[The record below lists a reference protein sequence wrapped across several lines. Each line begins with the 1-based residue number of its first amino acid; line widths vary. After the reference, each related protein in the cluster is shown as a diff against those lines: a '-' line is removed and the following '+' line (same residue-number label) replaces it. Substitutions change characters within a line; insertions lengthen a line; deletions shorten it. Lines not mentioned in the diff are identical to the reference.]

1 MEPNPKVKIIS
12 DSTCDLSQELTAKY
26 DIDILPLH
34 ILLGEN
40 EFRDGKDITPERI
53 FAWADANK
61 ATPKTSAPSL
71 EDAKA
76 LLQPYVEAGREVIC
90 FSISGSMSTSGNV
103 MRLAAE
109 ELDAAAQVTIID
121 SENLST
127 GIGLLVVEA
136 AIMAEQ
142 GHSAAEITAAVRELI
157 PKVRA
162 SFVVDTLVYLW
173 RGGRCNAVAAL
184 AGSALRLHPK
194 IVVGN
199 GAMHA
204 TKKYRGKI
212 DNAIMSYVKDMEAD
226 LKAARPERVFI
237 THSGCSREVVE
248 DFFAGDGLNETQ
260 LQKVYDYLTIQGI
273 HTDEEK
279 KKAEKVS
286 EPEMPKKSSMFSYE
300 AEEAEEEKK
309 PAELTQEEKE
319 YLEDYLETLNV
330 ILPEE
335 EGERERLFE
344 LAKAGEAQA
353 KSRLTEL
360 YMKEVLKIAKELHD
374 GEVFLGDMVSEG
386 NIGLIG
392 ALESLEE
399 AEDIS
404 SFLSGEI
411 RNAILLL
418 LEEQTD
424 QKQSD
429 DILVEKVRNLEH
441 KIKEI
446 MDDDD
451 DKYSAEE
458 LSAFLDMDLEE
469 IQGILRLTGEDS

>member
-1 MEPNPKVKIIS
+1 MEIKEFQQK
-12 DSTCDLSQELTAKY
+12 LQ
-26 DIDILPLH
+26 DI
-34 ILLGEN
+34 
-40 EFRDGKDITPERI
+40 
-53 FAWADANK
+53 
-61 ATPKTSAPSL
+61 
-71 EDAKA
+71 
-76 LLQPYVEAGREVIC
+76 Q
-90 FSISGSMSTSGNV
+90 
-103 MRLAAE
+103 RLA
-109 ELDAAAQVTIID
+109 V
-121 SENLST
+121 NN
-127 GIGLLVVEA
+127 
-136 AIMAEQ
+136 
-142 GHSAAEITAAVRELI
+142 
-157 PKVRA
+157 
-162 SFVVDTLVYLW
+162 
-173 RGGRCNAVAAL
+173 GR
-184 AGSALRLHPK
+184 K
-194 IVVGN
+194 I
-199 GAMHA
+199 
-204 TKKYRGKI
+204 
-212 DNAIMSYVKDMEAD
+212 
-226 LKAARPERVFI
+226 
-237 THSGCSREVVE
+237 SREVVE

-286 EPEMPKKSSMFSYE
+286 QPEMPKKSSMFSYE
-300 AEEAEEEKK
+300 TEEAEEEKK
-309 PAELTQEEKE
+309 SAELTQEEKE

-344 LAKAGEAQA
+344 SAKAGEAQA

-360 YMKEVLKIAKELHD
+360 YMKEVLEIAKELHD
-374 GEVFLGDMVSEG
+374 GEVF
-386 NIGLIG
+386 
-392 ALESLEE
+392 EE

-404 SFLSGEI
+404 AFLSGEI

-469 IQGILRLTGEDS
+469 IQGILRLTGEDN

>member
-1 MEPNPKVKIIS
+1 MEIKEFQQK
-12 DSTCDLSQELTAKY
+12 LQ
-26 DIDILPLH
+26 DI
-34 ILLGEN
+34 
-40 EFRDGKDITPERI
+40 
-53 FAWADANK
+53 
-61 ATPKTSAPSL
+61 
-71 EDAKA
+71 
-76 LLQPYVEAGREVIC
+76 Q
-90 FSISGSMSTSGNV
+90 
-103 MRLAAE
+103 RLA
-109 ELDAAAQVTIID
+109 V
-121 SENLST
+121 NN
-127 GIGLLVVEA
+127 
-136 AIMAEQ
+136 
-142 GHSAAEITAAVRELI
+142 
-157 PKVRA
+157 
-162 SFVVDTLVYLW
+162 
-173 RGGRCNAVAAL
+173 GR
-184 AGSALRLHPK
+184 K
-194 IVVGN
+194 I
-199 GAMHA
+199 
-204 TKKYRGKI
+204 
-212 DNAIMSYVKDMEAD
+212 
-226 LKAARPERVFI
+226 
-237 THSGCSREVVE
+237 SREVVE

-279 KKAEKVS
+279 KKAEKVQS
-286 EPEMPKKSSMFSYE
+286 RMPKKSSMFSYE

-309 PAELTQEEKE
+309 SVELTQEEKE

-344 LAKAGEAQA
+344 SAKAGETQA

-360 YMKEVLKIAKELHD
+360 YMKEVLKIAKELYD

-404 SFLSGEI
+404 AFLSGEI

-469 IQGILRLTGEDS
+469 IQGILRLTGEDN

>member
-1 MEPNPKVKIIS
+1 MEIKEFQQK
-12 DSTCDLSQELTAKY
+12 LQ
-26 DIDILPLH
+26 DI
-34 ILLGEN
+34 
-40 EFRDGKDITPERI
+40 
-53 FAWADANK
+53 
-61 ATPKTSAPSL
+61 
-71 EDAKA
+71 
-76 LLQPYVEAGREVIC
+76 Q
-90 FSISGSMSTSGNV
+90 
-103 MRLAAE
+103 RLA
-109 ELDAAAQVTIID
+109 V
-121 SENLST
+121 NN
-127 GIGLLVVEA
+127 
-136 AIMAEQ
+136 
-142 GHSAAEITAAVRELI
+142 
-157 PKVRA
+157 
-162 SFVVDTLVYLW
+162 
-173 RGGRCNAVAAL
+173 GR
-184 AGSALRLHPK
+184 K
-194 IVVGN
+194 I
-199 GAMHA
+199 
-204 TKKYRGKI
+204 
-212 DNAIMSYVKDMEAD
+212 
-226 LKAARPERVFI
+226 
-237 THSGCSREVVE
+237 SREVVE
-248 DFFAGDGLNETQ
+248 DFFAGDGLNEIQ

-309 PAELTQEEKE
+309 STELTQEEKE
-319 YLEDYLETLNV
+319 YLEDYLETLNM

-353 KSRLTEL
+353 KSRLIEL
-360 YMKEVLKIAKELHD
+360 YMKEVLEIAKELHN

-386 NIGLIG
+386 NIGLIS

-399 AEDIS
+399 AEDMS
-404 SFLSGEI
+404 VFLSGEI

-418 LEEQTD
+418 LEKQTD

-469 IQGILRLTGEDS
+469 IQGILRLTGEDN

>member
-1 MEPNPKVKIIS
+1 MEIK
-12 DSTCDLSQELTAKY
+12 
-26 DIDILPLH
+26 
-34 ILLGEN
+34 
-40 EFRDGKDITPERI
+40 EFQQKLKDI
-53 FAWADANK
+53 
-61 ATPKTSAPSL
+61 
-71 EDAKA
+71 
-76 LLQPYVEAGREVIC
+76 Q
-90 FSISGSMSTSGNV
+90 
-103 MRLAAE
+103 RLA
-109 ELDAAAQVTIID
+109 V
-121 SENLST
+121 NN
-127 GIGLLVVEA
+127 
-136 AIMAEQ
+136 
-142 GHSAAEITAAVRELI
+142 
-157 PKVRA
+157 
-162 SFVVDTLVYLW
+162 
-173 RGGRCNAVAAL
+173 GR
-184 AGSALRLHPK
+184 K
-194 IVVGN
+194 I
-199 GAMHA
+199 
-204 TKKYRGKI
+204 
-212 DNAIMSYVKDMEAD
+212 
-226 LKAARPERVFI
+226 
-237 THSGCSREVVE
+237 SREVVE

-360 YMKEVLKIAKELHD
+360 YMKEVLEIAKELHD

-404 SFLSGEI
+404 TFLSGEI

-469 IQGILRLTGEDS
+469 IQGILRLTGEDN

>member
-1 MEPNPKVKIIS
+1 M
-12 DSTCDLSQELTAKY
+12 
-26 DIDILPLH
+26 
-34 ILLGEN
+34 
-40 EFRDGKDITPERI
+40 
-53 FAWADANK
+53 
-61 ATPKTSAPSL
+61 
-71 EDAKA
+71 
-76 LLQPYVEAGREVIC
+76 
-90 FSISGSMSTSGNV
+90 
-103 MRLAAE
+103 
-109 ELDAAAQVTIID
+109 
-121 SENLST
+121 
-127 GIGLLVVEA
+127 
-136 AIMAEQ
+136 
-142 GHSAAEITAAVRELI
+142 
-157 PKVRA
+157 
-162 SFVVDTLVYLW
+162 
-173 RGGRCNAVAAL
+173 
-184 AGSALRLHPK
+184 
-194 IVVGN
+194 
-199 GAMHA
+199 
-204 TKKYRGKI
+204 
-212 DNAIMSYVKDMEAD
+212 
-226 LKAARPERVFI
+226 
-237 THSGCSREVVE
+237 
-248 DFFAGDGLNETQ
+248 
-260 LQKVYDYLTIQGI
+260 
-273 HTDEEK
+273 
-279 KKAEKVS
+279 
-286 EPEMPKKSSMFSYE
+286 
-300 AEEAEEEKK
+300 
-309 PAELTQEEKE
+309 
-319 YLEDYLETLNV
+319 

-404 SFLSGEI
+404 AFLSGEI

-469 IQGILRLTGEDS
+469 IQGILRLTGEDK

>member
-1 MEPNPKVKIIS
+1 MEIKEFQQK
-12 DSTCDLSQELTAKY
+12 LQ
-26 DIDILPLH
+26 DI
-34 ILLGEN
+34 
-40 EFRDGKDITPERI
+40 
-53 FAWADANK
+53 
-61 ATPKTSAPSL
+61 
-71 EDAKA
+71 
-76 LLQPYVEAGREVIC
+76 Q
-90 FSISGSMSTSGNV
+90 
-103 MRLAAE
+103 RLA
-109 ELDAAAQVTIID
+109 V
-121 SENLST
+121 NN
-127 GIGLLVVEA
+127 
-136 AIMAEQ
+136 
-142 GHSAAEITAAVRELI
+142 
-157 PKVRA
+157 
-162 SFVVDTLVYLW
+162 
-173 RGGRCNAVAAL
+173 GR
-184 AGSALRLHPK
+184 K
-194 IVVGN
+194 I
-199 GAMHA
+199 
-204 TKKYRGKI
+204 
-212 DNAIMSYVKDMEAD
+212 
-226 LKAARPERVFI
+226 
-237 THSGCSREVVE
+237 SREVVE

-309 PAELTQEEKE
+309 SAELTQEEKE

-344 LAKAGEAQA
+344 SAKAGEAQA

-360 YMKEVLKIAKELHD
+360 YMKEVLEIAKELHD

-392 ALESLEE
+392 ALENLEE

-404 SFLSGEI
+404 AFLSGEI

-469 IQGILRLTGEDS
+469 IQGILRLTGEDN